1 MSPWAASI
9 ETPLRSLPRQCHN
22 NEAFHLETRYVRR
35 RVPFDM
41 SSAEDACV
49 SARTSR
55 FPIWKGGHRSEREPL
70 QVGCD
75 DVTSLMLG
83 DRLQGAASFG
93 LFHPRGLIMVTPS
106 TPARRTGRG
115 VTSDLRLL
123 AARDH
128 DFRKAITTQSAVRQ
142 RGLVRPP
149 RSGVLSQGFRVCLPI
164 YGCGV
169 LEPALEPAPGGP
181 PPPSPLARQIPDRKG
196 VPLGAKKFWR
206 VWECTSLFC
215 NGSRTPSRS
224 PLVQ

>member
-9 ETPLRSLPRQCHN
+9 ETPLRSLPRPCHN
-22 NEAFHLETRYVRR
+22 DEAFHLETRYVRR

-55 FPIWKGGHRSEREPL
+55 FPIWKGGHRSQREPL

-75 DVTSLMLG
+75 DVTSLMVG
-83 DRLQGAASFG
+83 DRPQGAASFG
-93 LFHPRGLIMVTPS
+93 VFHPRGLIMVTPS

-149 RSGVLSQGFRVCLPI
+149 RSGVLSQGSRVYLPI
-164 YGCGV
+164 HGCGV
-169 LEPALEPAPGGP
+169 L
-181 PPPSPLARQIPDRKG
+181 ARSRKG
-196 VPLGAKKFWR
+196 GNQA
-206 VWECTSLFC
+206 
-215 NGSRTPSRS
+215 RTPRTRAELGSGRSRARTCD
-224 PLVQ
+224 PGLVSAFEPPMTESD